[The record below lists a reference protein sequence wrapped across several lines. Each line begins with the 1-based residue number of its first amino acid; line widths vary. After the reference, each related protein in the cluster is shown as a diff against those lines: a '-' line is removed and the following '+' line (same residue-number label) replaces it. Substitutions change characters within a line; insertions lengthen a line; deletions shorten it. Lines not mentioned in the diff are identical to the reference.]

1 MFVLDYVSLEYLRG
15 GPKDSVTIFTAGW
28 FRILQ
33 SREIHHM
40 YLLGV
45 GKADITGPVVE
56 INFAG
61 YANSE
66 QVGSGVRQRIYS
78 CAFIIGEVDNSS
90 NRFVY
95 LILDTQAGDTAVR
108 RGILEGV
115 AALGSAYSVYGRS
128 NIAITSLGFDK
139 QSYQAIV
146 YGAVLSIKRAHE
158 SLQEVTD
165 AQVSSLQ
172 AKHGKNAIPEEPP
185 TPIWELILE
194 QFKDQLVI
202 ILLGSAAISFVL
214 ALFEDEGGWSSKQIY
229 RPTPLP

>member
-1 MFVLDYVSLEYLRG
+1 MAPSSHSSMMSTLTFLLFALLG
-15 GPKDSVTIFTAGW
+15 LAQLGFAIPGP
-28 FRILQ
+28 Q
-33 SREIHHM
+33 SQSEPRAAAADDR

-78 CAFIIGEVDNSS
+78 RAFIIGEVNNPA

-95 LILDTQAGDTAVR
+95 LILDIQSGDTAVR

-128 NIAITSLGFDK
+128 NIAVTGTHSHSGPGAWFNYLLPQVTSLGFDK
-139 QSYQAIV
+139 QSYNAIV
-146 YGAVLSIKRAHE
+146 DGAVLSIKRAHE
-158 SLQEVTD
+158 SLEEVWI
-165 AQVSSLQ
+165 SSSF
-172 AKHGKNAIPEEPP
+172 HVVIYSP
-185 TPIWELILE
+185 THFPGNSRLRHNKSGRC
-194 QFKDQLVI
+194 Q
-202 ILLGSAAISFVL
+202 
-214 ALFEDEGGWSSKQIY
+214 Y
-229 RPTPLP
+229 